1 MSIFYNA
8 VAFLG
13 FLAGVAVIIGVNIGD
28 CITTY
33 LVSRIGDLAVN
44 INEEVNSLRQTGREF
59 SPNGM
64 AVYILEGEKPEIF
77 GQEHSYLHDLHRSNN
92 ENYLAAYE
100 SDREKYFS
108 KLADIPVTD
117 VLTGPDDVDV
127 DSDSDDGAAS
137 QDNKKPAAATS

>member
-8 VAFLG
+8 VAFRRG
-13 FLAGVAVIIGVNIGD
+13 QFTEAD
-28 CITTY
+28 
-33 LVSRIGDLAVN
+33 
-44 INEEVNSLRQTGREF
+44 RQR
-59 SPNGM
+59 
-64 AVYILEGEKPEIF
+64 V
-77 GQEHSYLHDLHRSNN
+77 
-92 ENYLAAYE
+92 LAAYE

-137 QDNKKPAAATS
+137 QDNKKNRQRPQVEGRQPETYKSRILGIAELFEAYTVYISSAVQ